1 MDPIQTAI
9 FAALI
14 VAFLVFKRLGQISST
29 KAREMMQAGAALIDV
44 RSPGEFASGHLP
56 AAKNIPVGEI
66 GSRLDALGAK
76 ESPIIVYCAS
86 GTRSAV
92 ARAMLKSKGF
102 RQVYNLGAM
111 SRW

>member
-14 VAFLVFKRLGQISST
+14 IAFLVFKRLGQISSA
-29 KAREMMQAGAALIDV
+29 KARQMVQAGAALIDV

-66 GSRLDALGAK
+66 GAQLDSLGAK

-86 GTRSAV
+86 GTRSAM

-102 RQVYNLGAM
+102 REVYNLGAM